1 MSVASLVAASP
12 DSCLG
17 ANPASHKYGQRRR
30 LRAGE
35 RMFRGEAVTVVGID
49 VSKGR
54 LDVALLPGGETWSC
68 SNDEPGIRDLVIR
81 VDALRVNLVVLEATG
96 GYELAVTMA
105 LAEREIPLVVANP
118 RQVRDFAR
126 ATGRLA
132 KTDGLDAYMLA
143 LFGQQVAPEPR
154 ALPDD
159 AAQELRALLTRR
171 RQLVDML
178 SAEKHRL
185 DLAKKRVRKSLKA
198 HIAYLERELR
208 TSNTELGG
216 LIRESPLWREKDD
229 LLQSVPGIGQVTSQ
243 TLVAELPELGHLG
256 RREIAALVGV
266 APLNRDSGTRRG
278 VRHTWGGRSSVRR
291 ALYMAALVASRCNP
305 AIRSFYQ
312 RLVAKGKPKK
322 LALTACMRKL
332 LTILNTMIRNNQHW
346 NPNTVVETT

>member
-1 MSVASLVAASP
+1 MKADSAA
-12 DSCLG
+12 
-17 ANPASHKYGQRRR
+17 
-30 LRAGE
+30 
-35 RMFRGEAVTVVGID
+35 VVVGID
-49 VSKGR
+49 VSKAR
-54 LDVALLPGGETWSC
+54 LDVAVLPGGEAWSC
-68 SNDEPGIRDLVIR
+68 GNDEAGIKDLVDR
-81 VDALRVNLVVLEATG
+81 VRVFRAGLVVLEATG
-96 GYELAVTMA
+96 GYELGVTMA
-105 LAEREIPLVVANP
+105 LAEQDIPLVVANP

-132 KTDGLDAYMLA
+132 KTDQLDAHILA

-154 ALPDD
+154 PLADE

-178 SAEKHRL
+178 SAERHRL

-208 TSNTELGG
+208 ISNTELTG

-229 LLQSVPGIGQVTSQ
+229 LLQSVPGIGQITSQ

-291 ALYMAALVASRCNP
+291 VLFMAALVAVRWNP
-305 AIRSFYQ
+305 TIHTFYQ
-312 RLVAKGKPKK
+312 RLIAAGKPKK
-322 LALTACMRKL
+322 VALVACMRKL
-332 LTILNTMIRNNQHW
+332 LSILNTMIRNNQRW
-346 NPNTVVETT
+346 NLHTAAEAT

>member
-1 MSVASLVAASP
+1 MKADSAA
-12 DSCLG
+12 
-17 ANPASHKYGQRRR
+17 
-30 LRAGE
+30 
-35 RMFRGEAVTVVGID
+35 VVVGID
-49 VSKGR
+49 VSKAR
-54 LDVALLPGGETWSC
+54 LDVAVLPGGEAWSC
-68 SNDEPGIRDLVIR
+68 GNDEAGIKDLVDR
-81 VDALRVNLVVLEATG
+81 VRVFRAGLVVLEATG
-96 GYELAVTMA
+96 GYELGVTMA
-105 LAEREIPLVVANP
+105 LAEQDIPLVVANP

-132 KTDGLDAYMLA
+132 KTDQLDAHILA

-154 ALPDD
+154 PLADE

-178 SAEKHRL
+178 SAERHRL
-185 DLAKKRVRKSLKA
+185 DLARKRVRKSLKA

-208 TSNTELGG
+208 ISNTELTG

-229 LLQSVPGIGQVTSQ
+229 LLQSVPGIGQITSQ

-291 ALYMAALVASRCNP
+291 VLFMAALVAVRWNP
-305 AIRSFYQ
+305 TIRTFYQ
-312 RLVAKGKPKK
+312 RLIAAGKPKK
-322 LALTACMRKL
+322 VALVACMRKL
-332 LTILNTMIRNNQHW
+332 LSILNTMVRNNQRW
-346 NPNTVVETT
+346 NLHTLAEAT